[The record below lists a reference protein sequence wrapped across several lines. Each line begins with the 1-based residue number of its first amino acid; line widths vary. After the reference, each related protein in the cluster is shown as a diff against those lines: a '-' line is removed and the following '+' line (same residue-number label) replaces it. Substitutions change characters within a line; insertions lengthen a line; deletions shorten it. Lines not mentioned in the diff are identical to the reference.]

1 MKETDKTVMVIAG
14 GTWQVP
20 LIKKVKAM
28 GYKVLNSNLYEDSPG
43 FAFSDYTAV
52 ADVKDKEKNLEIAEK
67 YKVNAVLTDQSDI
80 AVPTVAYVA
89 EKLGCYTFGEEMA
102 ALFTNKFKMRKFC
115 QEKGFPIPE
124 YRLCYTIED
133 AKEFLREL
141 KKTIV
146 IKPLDSQSSRGVFTI
161 HTEEELEQYFS
172 ISESYSNQGKG
183 VLAERYIVGTE
194 FTIDGIMNKGVHHS
208 LAISQKSHFA
218 YNPNIASKLFFSYD
232 NENFDYDRLRRQNNE
247 LVERTGLKFGLT
259 HGEYKYENG
268 KFYLIEIA
276 ARGGGTKIASDI
288 VPFLSGIDTYELLVK
303 NALGESAE
311 VDYSVIEKNKKR
323 CAVLEF
329 LDVESNGKKIKN
341 ISGLEQIREIK
352 EVREIQLEFK
362 VGDIVEK
369 AQDDRSRA
377 GFFIVCGETREKTQD
392 VCNQIKKILDIEFE

>member
-89 EKLGCYTFGEEMA
+89 EKLGCHTFGEEMA

-232 NENFDYDRLRRQNNE
+232 NENFDYDQLRRQNNE
-247 LVERTGLKFGLT
+247 LVESTGLKFGLT

-341 ISGLEQIREIK
+341 ISGLEQIRKIK

-392 VCNQIKKILDIEFE
+392 VCDQIKKILDIEFE

>member
-89 EKLGCYTFGEEMA
+89 EKLGCHTFGEEMA

-141 KKTIV
+141 NKTIV

>member
-141 KKTIV
+141 KKNIV

>member
-194 FTIDGIMNKGVHHS
+194 FTIDGIMNQGVHHS

-232 NENFDYDRLRRQNNE
+232 NENFDYDQLRRQNNE

>member
-20 LIKKVKAM
+20 LIKKVKTM

-89 EKLGCYTFGEEMA
+89 EKLGCHTIGEEMA

-115 QEKGFPIPE
+115 QEKGFAIPE

-133 AKEFLREL
+133 AKEFLRDL

-161 HTEEELEQYFS
+161 HTEEELEQYFP
-172 ISESYSNQGKG
+172 ISESYSNQGNG

-194 FTIDGIMNKGVHHS
+194 FTIDGIMNKGIHHS
-208 LAISQKSHFA
+208 LAISQKSHFD

-232 NENFDYDRLRRQNNE
+232 NEKFDYEQLRRQNNQ
-247 LVERTGLKFGLT
+247 LVESTGLKFGLT

-276 ARGGGTKIASDI
+276 ARGGGTRIASDI
-288 VPFLSGIDTYELLVK
+288 VPFLSGVDTYDLLVK
-303 NALGESAE
+303 NALGESEE
-311 VDYSVIEKNKKR
+311 VDYSVIGKNKKR

-329 LDVESNGKKIKN
+329 LDVESNGRKIKN
-341 ISGLEQIREIK
+341 ISGLEQIRKIK

-377 GFFIVCGETREKTQD
+377 GFFIVCGESREKTQD
-392 VCNQIKKILDIEFE
+392 VCDQIKKILDIEFE

>member
-14 GTWQVP
+14 GAWQIP

-115 QEKGFPIPE
+115 QEKGFSIPE

-194 FTIDGIMNKGVHHS
+194 FTIDGIMNQGVHHS

-232 NENFDYDRLRRQNNE
+232 NENFDYDQLRRQNNE

-288 VPFLSGIDTYELLVK
+288 VPFLSGIDTYELLIK

>member
-14 GTWQVP
+14 GAWQIP

-194 FTIDGIMNKGVHHS
+194 FTIDGIMNQGVHHS

-232 NENFDYDRLRRQNNE
+232 NENFDYDQLRRQNNE

>member
-141 KKTIV
+141 KKNIV

-377 GFFIVCGETREKTQD
+377 GFFIVCWETREKTQD

>member
-194 FTIDGIMNKGVHHS
+194 FTIDGIMNQGVHHS

-232 NENFDYDRLRRQNNE
+232 NENFDYDQLRRQNNE

-288 VPFLSGIDTYELLVK
+288 VPFLSGIDTYELLIK

>member
-14 GTWQVP
+14 GAWQIP

-115 QEKGFPIPE
+115 QEKGFSIPE

-183 VLAERYIVGTE
+183 VLVERYIVGTE
-194 FTIDGIMNKGVHHS
+194 FTIDGIMNQGVHHS

-232 NENFDYDRLRRQNNE
+232 NENFDYDQLRRQNNE

-288 VPFLSGIDTYELLVK
+288 VPFLSGIDTYELLIK

>member
-1 MKETDKTVMVIAG
+1 
-14 GTWQVP
+14 
-20 LIKKVKAM
+20 
-28 GYKVLNSNLYEDSPG
+28 
-43 FAFSDYTAV
+43 
-52 ADVKDKEKNLEIAEK
+52 
-67 YKVNAVLTDQSDI
+67 
-80 AVPTVAYVA
+80 
-89 EKLGCYTFGEEMA
+89 
-102 ALFTNKFKMRKFC
+102 MRKFC

-247 LVERTGLKFGLT
+247 LVERTGLRFGLT

>member
-141 KKTIV
+141 NKTIV

>member
-14 GTWQVP
+14 GAWQIP

-194 FTIDGIMNKGVHHS
+194 FTIDGIMNQGVHHS

-232 NENFDYDRLRRQNNE
+232 NENFDYDQLRRQNNE

-288 VPFLSGIDTYELLVK
+288 VPFLSGIDTYELLIK

>member
-14 GTWQVP
+14 GAWQIP

-362 VGDIVEK
+362 IGDIVEK

>member
-232 NENFDYDRLRRQNNE
+232 NEYFDYDRLRRQNNE

-362 VGDIVEK
+362 IGDIVEK

-392 VCNQIKKILDIEFE
+392 VCDQIKKILDIEFE

>member
-232 NENFDYDRLRRQNNE
+232 NEYFDYDRLRRQNNE

>member
-89 EKLGCYTFGEEMA
+89 EKLGCHTFGEEMA

-362 VGDIVEK
+362 IGDIVEK

>member
-14 GTWQVP
+14 GTWQVH

-89 EKLGCYTFGEEMA
+89 EKLGCHTFGEEMA

>member
-89 EKLGCYTFGEEMA
+89 EKLGCHTFGEEMA

-341 ISGLEQIREIK
+341 ISGLEQIRAIK

>member
-194 FTIDGIMNKGVHHS
+194 FTIDGIMNKGGHHS

-362 VGDIVEK
+362 IGDIVEK

>member
-89 EKLGCYTFGEEMA
+89 EKLGCHTFGEEMA

-232 NENFDYDRLRRQNNE
+232 NENFDYDQLRRQNNE
-247 LVERTGLKFGLT
+247 LVESTGLKFGLT

-362 VGDIVEK
+362 IGDIVEK

-392 VCNQIKKILDIEFE
+392 VCDQIKKILDIEFE

>member
-352 EVREIQLEFK
+352 EVREIHLEFK